1 MSDNWLLMGDI
12 PERAAR
18 LWKDDLALVFKD
30 QRWTHEEFAAN
41 VKEVAKGLISLGVG
55 HGDHV
60 AVWMTNR
67 PEWLHLMYAIPQVGG
82 CIVPLN
88 TRYRTDDVA
97 YTVVQSQSKFLI
109 ALDQSGP
116 INYGEMLIEAS
127 DQLKEAGYLQTIV
140 MVGQQLPDSTN
151 WNVMLEKGAAI
162 TDEELEAR
170 SSKVNVEDR
179 MMLAYTSGTTGHPKG
194 VVHCHKPVRN
204 TYERAMLLGHNR
216 NDVHMSY
223 LPLFHAY
230 GFSEVAMM
238 AGLTGGSQVLFDVFE
253 PNEVLDAVEA
263 EGGTVLHGFD
273 SHWADLIR
281 SQQQAERD
289 VSSLRVG
296 TLPAGMESTIPI
308 ARQAQ
313 DIFCPTTSGFG
324 MSESW
329 AFIASSHITDSLEQ
343 RTEASGYPMYGIE
356 FEIRDLEN
364 GSVLA
369 ANETGALHVR
379 GYTVTSGYWDK
390 PEATAEVLDD
400 NGWLDTG
407 DVALLR
413 PDGHVVFIGRHKDML
428 KVGGENVSP
437 AEVEGYLLEVD
448 GVEEIAVVGYPDE
461 RLVEVPVAFVVRS
474 NDVEAEDLIE
484 RCRGKI
490 ASFKIP
496 RHIIFINEMPATP
509 SGKIRK
515 VELREWALTKI

>member
-1 MSDNWLLMGDI
+1 MSDNWLLMGEI

-151 WNVMLEKGAAI
+151 WSVMLEKGAAI

-238 AGLTGGSQVLFDVFE
+238 AGLTGGSQV
-253 PNEVLDAVEA
+253 
-263 EGGTVLHGFD
+263 
-273 SHWADLIR
+273 
-281 SQQQAERD
+281 
-289 VSSLRVG
+289 
-296 TLPAGMESTIPI
+296 
-308 ARQAQ
+308 
-313 DIFCPTTSGFG
+313 
-324 MSESW
+324 
-329 AFIASSHITDSLEQ
+329 
-343 RTEASGYPMYGIE
+343 
-356 FEIRDLEN
+356 
-364 GSVLA
+364 
-369 ANETGALHVR
+369 
-379 GYTVTSGYWDK
+379 
-390 PEATAEVLDD
+390 
-400 NGWLDTG
+400 
-407 DVALLR
+407 
-413 PDGHVVFIGRHKDML
+413 
-428 KVGGENVSP
+428 
-437 AEVEGYLLEVD
+437 
-448 GVEEIAVVGYPDE
+448 
-461 RLVEVPVAFVVRS
+461 
-474 NDVEAEDLIE
+474 
-484 RCRGKI
+484 
-490 ASFKIP
+490 
-496 RHIIFINEMPATP
+496 
-509 SGKIRK
+509 
-515 VELREWALTKI
+515 